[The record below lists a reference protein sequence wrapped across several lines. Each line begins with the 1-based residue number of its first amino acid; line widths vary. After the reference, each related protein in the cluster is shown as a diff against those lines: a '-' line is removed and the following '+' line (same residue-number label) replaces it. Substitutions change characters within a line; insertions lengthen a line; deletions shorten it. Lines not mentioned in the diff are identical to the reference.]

1 LTAQTAYLRHC
12 GIAALRHCGI
22 ATLRHSVHQHSKLQ
36 LKKRLTRHQMM
47 IFVTQTEPGLIS
59 FYRTMFF
66 VDAIT
71 LIGWHFFA

>member
-1 LTAQTAYLRHC
+1 
-12 GIAALRHCGI
+12 
-22 ATLRHSVHQHSKLQ
+22 VHQHSKLQ